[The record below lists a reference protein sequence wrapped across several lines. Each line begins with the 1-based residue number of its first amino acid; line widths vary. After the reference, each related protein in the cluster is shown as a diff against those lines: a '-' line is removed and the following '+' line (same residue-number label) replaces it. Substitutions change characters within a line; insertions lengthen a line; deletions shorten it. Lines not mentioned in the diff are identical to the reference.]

1 MNGKE
6 EVKLSLFT
14 DNIITYVENLKK
26 TSKKKKKIPGTNN
39 GPSVHPGLLFQGL
52 LLRCYPL

>member
-14 DNIITYVENLKK
+14 DNIITYVENEQKK
-26 TSKKKKKIPGTNN
+26 NKIPGTNN
-39 GPSVHPGLLFQGL
+39 GPSVHPGLLLQVL
-52 LLRCYPL
+52 LLQCYPL